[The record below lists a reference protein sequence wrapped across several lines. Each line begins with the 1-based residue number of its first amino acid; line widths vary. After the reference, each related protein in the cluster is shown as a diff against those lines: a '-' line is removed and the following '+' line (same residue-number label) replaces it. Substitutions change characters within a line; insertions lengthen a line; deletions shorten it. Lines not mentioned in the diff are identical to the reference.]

1 MSSAK
6 EAIVQAVEK
15 ELGLVFLTVTGRLDS
30 ETTGPAWSKATS
42 IFKETSPKQMIV
54 DASGVDY
61 CDISG
66 IALLADLRRR
76 LQKSDGTFEVRGL
89 KAEFQRLFDLFEPS
103 FFEAHKTPKPQDIEL
118 PEEVGE
124 FAYRLW
130 GGIRAL
136 ISFIGEAG
144 MGLLNAFLKPRSV
157 RWKDTFSVAE
167 RAGVDALPIV
177 VLISFLIGLIM
188 AFQSAIPMRQFGAE
202 IYVAN
207 LIGLSMVRE
216 LGPLMTAIILAGRS
230 GSAFAAEL
238 GTMKV
243 NEELDALITMGL
255 DPMRFL
261 AVPRLIAA
269 LMVTPL
275 LSVFADFVGV
285 AGGSIVLMA
294 LGYPMVTY
302 VNQVLSAVTTIDFL
316 GGIFKSLAFGLL
328 IAGVGCLRGLQTK
341 TGPTAVGESTTSAVV
356 GGIILIVVA
365 DGVFSVMF
373 FYLGI

>member
-1 MSSAK
+1 MSPVM
-6 EAIVQAVEK
+6 EAIVQAVEQ
-15 ELGLVFLTVTGRLDS
+15 EPGLVLFTVAGRLDS
-30 ETTGPAWSKATS
+30 ETTGSAWSKATGL
-42 IFKETSPKQMIV
+42 FEKMRPKQMIV

-66 IALLADLRRR
+66 IALFADLRRR
-76 LQKSDGTFEVRGL
+76 QQKSCGSFEIKGL
-89 KAEFQRLFDLFEPS
+89 KTGFQRLLDLFKPA
-103 FFEAHKTPKPQDIEL
+103 FFEVKETPKPEKPEL
-118 PEEVGE
+118 PHEVGE
-124 FAYRLW
+124 ASYRLW
-130 GGIRAL
+130 GDIRDM

-144 MGLLNAFLKPRSV
+144 TALLHALLAPRRV
-157 RWKDTFSVAE
+157 RWKDAFRVAE
-167 RAGVDALPIV
+167 GAGVDALPIV

-188 AFQSAIPMRQFGAE
+188 AFQSAIPMREFGAE

-243 NEELDALITMGL
+243 NEELDALTTMGL
-255 DPMRFL
+255 DPMKFL

-269 LMVTPL
+269 LAVTPL
-275 LSVFADFVGV
+275 LTVFSDFVGV
-285 AGGSIVLMA
+285 AGGSIVLMS
-294 LGYPMVTY
+294 LGYPLVTY
-302 VNQVLSAVTTIDFL
+302 VNQVLSAVTMIDLL
-316 GGIFKSLAFGLL
+316 GGIIKSLAFGLL
-328 IAGVGCLRGLQTK
+328 VAGVGCLRGLQTK
-341 TGPTAVGESTTSAVV
+341 TGPTAVGQSTTSAVV
-356 GGIILIVVA
+356 GGIILIVAA